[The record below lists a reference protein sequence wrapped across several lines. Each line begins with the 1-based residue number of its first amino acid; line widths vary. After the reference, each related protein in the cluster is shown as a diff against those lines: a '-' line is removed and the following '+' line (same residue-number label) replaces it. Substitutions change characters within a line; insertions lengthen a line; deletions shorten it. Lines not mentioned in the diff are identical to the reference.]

1 MLVMGDVNAATCR
14 KLFEDQFTL
23 STTVNDTSAV
33 VDLSVSVRTY
43 ISTCMLMRRKQ
54 LSRFF
59 TSRICGFSSPLLCW
73 ISFGGHSPN
82 ITWAPSIA
90 WASMLPKIA
99 SNKNIAFFHVK

>member
-43 ISTCMLMRRKQ
+43 IIYMYA
-54 LSRFF
+54 
-59 TSRICGFSSPLLCW
+59 
-73 ISFGGHSPN
+73 H
-82 ITWAPSIA
+82 AA
-90 WASMLPKIA
+90 
-99 SNKNIAFFHVK
+99 